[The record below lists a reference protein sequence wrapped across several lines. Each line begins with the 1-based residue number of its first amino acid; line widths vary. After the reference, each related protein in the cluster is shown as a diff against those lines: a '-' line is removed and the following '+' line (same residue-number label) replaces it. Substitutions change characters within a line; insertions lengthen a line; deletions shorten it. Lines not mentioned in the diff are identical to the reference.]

1 MQSLLTRASTRVK
14 PLFTT
19 KTRSLNT
26 ISKDKVVVTAALNG
40 VLTDPNKFNVPVTPE
55 ELAIAA
61 GQAYD
66 AGASVVHVHFR
77 DQRAGK
83 GNLPTWDTGVGML
96 ILVIA
101 VVLRT
106 RIVGPT
112 LTHCLTYSP
121 TDL

>member
-14 PLFTT
+14 SLPLFTT
-19 KTRSLNT
+19 KTRSLST

-101 VVLRT
+101 VVLR
-106 RIVGPT
+106 IVGPT

>member
-1 MQSLLTRASTRVK
+1 
-14 PLFTT
+14 
-19 KTRSLNT
+19 
-26 ISKDKVVVTAALNG
+26 VVVTAALNG

-96 ILVIA
+96 MTVNSCDSYCITYCTAHSHSLSH
-101 VVLRT
+101 L
-106 RIVGPT
+106 
-112 LTHCLTYSP
+112 LTH
-121 TDL
+121 